1 MTIIP
6 HNINKKGFLINLEVM
21 PLRTQNF
28 PTEQSK
34 HALADRG
41 AVWRA
46 TCMILFE
53 FTYREIELEVL
64 SPNYIE
70 YLHVYN
76 YLGEYDF

>member
-1 MTIIP
+1 MSFIP
-6 HNINKKGFLINLEVM
+6 HKINKKGFLIILEVM
-21 PLRTQNF
+21 PLRAQNF
-28 PTEQSK
+28 PLDQSK

-46 TCMILFE
+46 RCMILSE

-64 SPNYIE
+64 SPNYVE

-76 YLGEYDF
+76 YLGE